1 MGRHA
6 TSFEKECLCFR
17 CPLPDCRSPCPFGMD
32 RGKYAENVD
41 DYLLDEYFEREKQKK
56 HEKVKRKNVYNHE
69 YYLKNKEQ
77 LREYKRNQYIKNKLE
92 YLKRI
97 TKEGE

>member
-1 MGRHA
+1 
-6 TSFEKECLCFR
+6 
-17 CPLPDCRSPCPFGMD
+17 MD

-56 HEKVKRKNVYNHE
+56 YEKVKRKNVYNRE
-69 YYLKNKEQ
+69 YYLKNKDQ
-77 LREYKRNQYIKNKLE
+77 LREYKRNQYIKNKSE

>member
-1 MGRHA
+1 
-6 TSFEKECLCFR
+6 
-17 CPLPDCRSPCPFGMD
+17 MD

-77 LREYKRNQYIKNKLE
+77 LREYKRNQYIKNK
-92 YLKRI
+92 
-97 TKEGE
+97 